1 MTLSMAWVRNVGDQQ
16 ELVFSSDSRLRWAG
30 AWDACQ
36 KIFPLSRGD
45 CAIAFAGDTK
55 FAYPFIHAAIN
66 AIELHRGS
74 SRRQIDLFEAKS
86 VLLNSINAMLS
97 ELRDFCVG
105 QDQFE
110 EPDLRLIFGGYS
122 WKKKQFALWKFHFN
136 NGERE
141 FRSAEIAEW
150 EGMGTNRKLVVLGDP
165 NASPSTLR
173 RAARTNGTAVEVDE
187 DIEAIAKR
195 ALINLLDSRS
205 LRGGSGLNL
214 EPLEVLRDLI
224 RSDSSPYIGGAPQIV
239 KVYQHMNVQ
248 PFGIRWPSN
257 EGRVAVLGRIL
268 PAGEKLHV
276 PILDPE
282 TLMTERQDRLLFAE
296 QQSGQT
302 PARSVP

>member
-1 MTLSMAWVRNVGDQQ
+1 MAWVRNVGDQQ

-195 ALINLLDSRS
+195 ALISLLDSRS

>member
-16 ELVFSSDSRLRWAG
+16 ELIFCSDSRLRWAG

-45 CAIAFAGDTK
+45 CAISFAGDTK

-66 AIELHRGS
+66 AVELHRGS

-86 VLLNSINAMLS
+86 VLLNSINSMLS
-97 ELRDFCVG
+97 ELRDFCAG

-122 WKKKQFALWKFHFN
+122 WKKKRFALWKFHFN
-136 NGERE
+136 NGERV

-150 EGMGTNRKLVVLGDP
+150 DGLGTNRKIVILGDP
-165 NASPSTLR
+165 NASPSAQR
-173 RAARTNGTAVEVDE
+173 RAARTNGIAADSHE

-195 ALINLLDSRS
+195 SLVNLLDSRG

-214 EPLEVLRDLI
+214 EPLEALRDLI
-224 RSDSSPYIGGAPQIV
+224 REGSSPYIGGAPQIV
-239 KVYQHMNVQ
+239 KIYQHLNAQ
-248 PFGIRWPSN
+248 PFGIRWPST

-268 PAGEKLHV
+268 PEGEKLHV

-282 TLMTERQDRLLFAE
+282 TLTTQRQDRLLFPD
-296 QQSGQT
+296 
-302 PARSVP
+302 PATEETGVAAS

>member
-1 MTLSMAWVRNVGDQQ
+1 MAWVRNVGDQQ

-141 FRSAEIAEW
+141 FQSAEIAEW

>member
-141 FRSAEIAEW
+141 FQSAEIAEW